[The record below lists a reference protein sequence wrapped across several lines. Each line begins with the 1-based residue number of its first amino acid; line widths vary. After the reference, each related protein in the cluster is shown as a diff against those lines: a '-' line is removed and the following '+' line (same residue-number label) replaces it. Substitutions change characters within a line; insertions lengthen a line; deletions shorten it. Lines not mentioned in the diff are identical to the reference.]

1 MNLTETYS
9 GQNERFE
16 GDLTL
21 MLRTLPVGARATK
34 ATLTL
39 RPVAPEGGTLFRESL
54 LFSGNQ
60 GELGAEKTQGGNA
73 IEVDFHARR
82 TLARALGSGGNFTLQ
97 VDMGGAWVSV
107 ADNGTF
113 FTGTGTPLTVTLPSS
128 QDNLPALTVNRFRLT
143 RTTTGGS
150 FDLSEVQLRSV
161 PSNLQ
166 VRLGAL
172 APFWVRLGELPGAAT
187 SPDFSAALNFFLTT
201 LEAQDGY
208 YRIPLI
214 LHSESLCR
222 LEARLSIDYFMEQT
236 VLPPHLQ
243 EVDLPFDYGTL
254 PETSDSLLTV
264 RLPRGA
270 VPVKGRS
277 QAGIRGSFD
286 PSRLALGEPGDM
298 PTTGVVTVSPQCSLA
313 QPLAADTEIALTGI
327 DLPLANTR
335 PGLAGLN
342 VTLVADDDGKP
353 SGAILAEAEVKVA
366 KPLSDGRVWGSATL
380 SRPFRILPGVRHWL
394 VLQSREGEAYWS
406 VAAGSAAQP
415 TLQCSRDGGLSWRA
429 AGGQGLV
436 LPLAAQLRLRH
447 IPERFQL
454 PVQLQIGKGP
464 GAVRRRLDEFAAT
477 GKVEFAFDFADK
489 LQEHLQRRDM
499 SPGCGGGS
507 PLCNS
512 DFSQPPPA
520 DASRRL
526 LGFDSAR
533 QWEIE
538 GQVDL
543 RRGINLSLERILTL
557 SVDGGRP
564 RHIDCAGA
572 VPARTTLSEIVQNI
586 NRALGAQV
594 ASEATT
600 LGPSGLPEGTGRLRL
615 VSPMQHYGQ
624 LILHPWCGRGLPDCW
639 QGSADRVQRLRRRRR
654 EQGSPMTLL
663 LADAELLPALA
674 ASLGPEKNPIPLACF
689 SPPQLESSSGAGAR
703 LTQRFAVAPECSYR
717 LAFAYAVIAPAT
729 EEKTRCKPEALAA
742 PSWELEW
749 FDRAGASL
757 GLSAQTLETAP
768 TSFNTQARGEVDT
781 RLQAPDG
788 AAAGEL
794 RLLHPAASGYG
805 LLLGGLSL
813 VPAPQAVENSDF
825 GLWQG
830 SGTPTPAG
838 WEVHSGWVEQGS
850 GPGSYNGVR
859 LVGSGDAPEEAIL
872 AQRLSVKP
880 ETGYELKIVAQPLPF
895 GSLEDEQRPLAD
907 RPRLELQWLAATPL
921 GEVLSLP
928 LDGPGFH
935 GRALALTA
943 PPGATR
949 AELKLIQPLGDG
961 DLLVAGVELTE
972 TEMLEVP
979 LIFLGESPGHLKVN
993 GLRVAYDLPA
1003 PATSAQAS
1011 RQAAITPRQMVP
1023 SRAAIPLADQPAA
1036 IVAGVGKRYTAILAQ
1051 HAAPIR
1057 TVGQLAALDPAME
1070 IKGISP
1076 ERRLEIKAAAETI
1089 LDVAAGLAP
1098 YAALS
1103 REPVINLLTSVPEVL
1118 ARRSKLPPARLLALQ
1133 KKLRA
1138 LNLLLNNKALL
1149 GMTLGDLA
1157 ATVSPLAKEGD

>member
-1 MNLTETYS
+1 MKLTETYS
-9 GQNERFE
+9 GNNQRFE

-21 MLRTLPVGARATK
+21 MLRTLPAGAQATK

-60 GELGAEKTQGGNA
+60 GELGAEKTQGGNT

-97 VDMGGAWVSV
+97 VDMGGALVGV
-107 ADNGTF
+107 AADGTF
-113 FTGTGTPLTVTLPSS
+113 LSGGGAPWTVVLPPT
-128 QDNLPALTVNRFRLT
+128 QDNLPTLTVSRFRLT
-143 RTTTGGS
+143 RISTGGG

-166 VRLGAL
+166 LRLGEM
-172 APFWVRLGELPGAAT
+172 APFWVRLGELAAADT
-187 SPDFSAALNFFLTT
+187 SPDFSAVLNFFLTT

-208 YRIPLI
+208 YQIPLTI
-214 LHSESLCR
+214 HSDTLAR
-222 LEARLSIDYFMEQT
+222 LEVTLAVDYIIEQA

-254 PETSDSLLTV
+254 PGASDSLLTV

-277 QAGIRGSFD
+277 QAGIRGTFD
-286 PSRLALGEPGDM
+286 PSRLALDEPGDM
-298 PTTGVVTVSPQCSLA
+298 PSTGVVTVSPTCSLA
-313 QPLAADTEIALTGI
+313 QPLAAATEIALTGI

-342 VTLVADDDGKP
+342 VTLVSDDDGKP
-353 SGAILAEAEVKVA
+353 SGSILAEAEVKVA
-366 KPLSDGRVWGSATL
+366 KPVPDGRVWGSATL
-380 SRPFRILPGVRHWL
+380 PQPFRILPGVRYWL
-394 VLQSREGEAYWS
+394 VLQSRDGEADWS
-406 VAAGSAAQP
+406 VAAASAPQP

-464 GAVRRRLDEFAAT
+464 GAVRRRLDEFAPT
-477 GKVEFAFDFADK
+477 GKVEFTFDFADK
-489 LQEHLQRRDM
+489 LKEHLER
-499 SPGCGGGS
+499 PEIGLGCGGES

-512 DFSQPPPA
+512 DFFQPLPA

-526 LGFDSAR
+526 LGFDSMK
-533 QWEIE
+533 QWDIE

-543 RRGINLSLERILTL
+543 RRGINLSVERFLTL

-564 RHIDCAGA
+564 RRIDCAGA
-572 VPARTTLSEIVQNI
+572 VPARTTLSEIIQAI
-586 NRALGAQV
+586 NRALGAKV

-600 LGPSGLPEGTGRLRL
+600 IGHSGVPEGTGRLRL
-615 VSPMQHYGQ
+615 VSPQQHYGE
-624 LILHPWCGRGLPDCW
+624 LILHPWCSRGLPDCW
-639 QGSADRVQRLRRRRR
+639 QGSGERVQRLRRRRR
-654 EQGSPMTLL
+654 EEETQMTVL
-663 LADAELLPALA
+663 LADPELLPALA
-674 ASLGPEKNPIPLACF
+674 ASLGPEKNPTPLACF
-689 SPPQLESSSGAGAR
+689 APSELGVSSSAGAR
-703 LTQRFAVAPECSYR
+703 LTQRFAVSPECSYR
-717 LAFAYAVIAPAT
+717 FGLAYAVIVPAT
-729 EEKTRCKPEALAA
+729 EEKPGCKPEALAA

-757 GLSAQTLETAP
+757 GLSGQPLETAP
-768 TSFNTQARGEVDT
+768 TSFNTPTRGDVAARLE
-781 RLQAPDG
+781 APGG
-788 AAAGEL
+788 AAAAEL
-794 RLLHPAASGYG
+794 RLLHPAASRYG

-813 VPAPQAVENSDF
+813 VPAPQVAENADF
-825 GLWQG
+825 SQWQG
-830 SGTPTPAG
+830 SGTPTPVG
-838 WEVHSGWVEQGS
+838 WEVQSGWVEQGS
-850 GPGSYNGVR
+850 GPGRYDGVR
-859 LVGSGDAPEEAIL
+859 LLGTGDAPEEAIL

-907 RPRLELQWLAATPL
+907 RPRLELQWLAASPL
-921 GEVLSLP
+921 GEPLTLA
-928 LDGPGFH
+928 LDGPGFS

-943 PPGATR
+943 PPGATQ
-949 AELKLIQPLGDG
+949 AELKLIQPLGEG
-961 DLLVAGVELTE
+961 DLLVAGVELLK
-972 TEMLEVP
+972 TEMLEIP
-979 LIFLGESPGHLKVN
+979 LIFLGEAPGHLKVN

-1003 PATSAQAS
+1003 GTTRPQAQAS
-1011 RQAAITPRQMVP
+1011 RQATMTSHRLV
-1023 SRAAIPLADQPAA
+1023 AAPLGPGTALADRPAS
-1036 IVAGVGKRYTAILAQ
+1036 IVAGVGKRYSGILAQ
-1051 HAAPIR
+1051 QPKPIL
-1057 TVGQLAALDPAME
+1057 TIGQLAALDPRMDIE
-1070 IKGISP
+1070 GISL

-1089 LDVAAGLAP
+1089 LDIAAGFAP
-1098 YAALS
+1098 YAALFQ
-1103 REPVINLLTSVPEVL
+1103 EPVTTLLTSVPEVL
-1118 ARRSKLPPARLLALQ
+1118 ARRSKLPLAQLLALQ

-1138 LNLLLNNKALL
+1138 QHLLLNNKALL
-1149 GMTLGDLA
+1149 GMTLGDLGA
-1157 ATVSPLAKEGD
+1157 LGD